1 MMMQEAHEDGPENNT
16 AASNPFP
23 PLSSS
28 SSSSDSADDDVT
40 PAAVA
45 AALPEFIGSGGG
57 KGIFKLPL
65 RAAVHPGRPPSLEL
79 RPRPPRET
87 QAGSFLRT
95 VACASGRIWAG
106 KENGVRVWRIEDVY
120 GGGAGK
126 IGGDEEAA
134 PFVESSHTSPTVC
147 LVADGASGLVWSGHK
162 DGKIRSW
169 RMDQP
174 EMGLAWQ
181 AHRTPVL
188 AMTMT
193 SYGDLWTGF
202 EGGVIKAWPWE
213 AIDKSLSLTA
223 EERHIAALLVERS
236 YVDLRNQVTVGGVC
250 SLPASDVKYL
260 LSDNSRG
267 KVWSGGYLSF
277 ALWDSRTKELLK
289 VFGIDGQVDLRVD
302 ISYAQD
308 TYVEDE
314 MKIKFVSTSKKEKSQ
329 GPISFFQRSRNA
341 LMGAADAVRRVAAK
355 GAFGDDYRRTEV
367 MAISTDGIIWT
378 GGANGMLVQW
388 DGNGNRLQE
397 FNHHPSSVQCLCA
410 FGTRLWVG
418 YLSGTIQV
426 IDLEG
431 NLLGGWVAHHS
442 PVIKMAVGGG
452 YIFTLANHGGI
463 RGWNISSP
471 GPLDNILRSELASKE
486 MLYSKLENLQIL
498 AGTWNV
504 GQERASHDSLI
515 SWLCSAASE
524 ACIVVVGLQE
534 VEMGAGFLAM
544 AAAKETVGLEGS
556 ANGQWWLDAIGK
568 TLDEGK
574 TFERVGSRQLAGLL
588 IAIWA
593 RKNFRENIGD
603 VDAAAVPCGFV
614 RAIGNKGA
622 VGLRIRVYD
631 RMMCFVNCHF
641 AAHLEA
647 VNRRNSDFDHVYRT
661 MVFSRASNGF
671 NASTGSSSAVQ
682 LLRSTNTAGYSDDGR
697 PELSEADM
705 IIFLGDFNY
714 RLHGISYDE
723 ARDFVSQRS
732 FDWLRE
738 KDQLRAEMKA
748 GNVFQGMREGHI
760 KFPPTYKFVRHQAG
774 LSGYDSSEKRRIP
787 AWCDR
792 ILYRDS
798 RSVSVAECSLE
809 CPLVSSISEYSAC
822 MDVTDSDHKPVR
834 CIFSVDIARVDES
847 IRRQEFGEIV
857 LSNEKI
863 RSLLEEGGSI
873 PETIINT
880 SNIVLQNQDTSI
892 LRITNK
898 CAKDKAMFEIIC
910 ESQSTIR
917 DDGHASEQR
926 ARGSFGFPHWL
937 EVTPAAGVIKPG
949 HIVEV
954 SVHHKDSH
962 TMEDFVDGIPQ
973 NWWSEDT
980 RDKEAILLVN
990 VTGNFSR
997 EVKTHRIRIHHCFSS
1012 KPTHSDSRETSRRIQ
1027 SNLLNRSDFQNLGT
1041 SDVNDDFLGL
1051 HFP

>member
-1 MMMQEAHEDGPENNT
+1 MMQEAHGDGPEN
-16 AASNPFP
+16 AAAAAFNPFH
-23 PLSSS
+23 PLSSF
-28 SSSSDSADDDVT
+28 SSSSDSADDD
-40 PAAVA
+40 AHVA

-120 GGGAGK
+120 GGGAGG
-126 IGGDEEAA
+126 IGGDDEAA
-134 PFVESSHTSPTVC
+134 PFVESSQTSPTVC
-147 LVADGASGLVWSGHK
+147 LVADRASGLVWSGHK

-169 RMDQP
+169 RMDKP
-174 EMGLAWQ
+174 EMALAWQ

-188 AMTMT
+188 AMAMT

-236 YVDLRNQVTVGGVC
+236 YVDLRSQVTVGGVC

-355 GAFGDDYRRTEV
+355 GAFGDDYRRTEA

-388 DGNGNRLQE
+388 DGNGNRLHE

-410 FGTRLWVG
+410 HGTRLWVG

-515 SWLCSAASE
+515 SWLGSAALE
-524 ACIVVVGLQE
+524 ACIIVVGLQE

-544 AAAKETVGLEGS
+544 AAAKETTSCTCDGYS
-556 ANGQWWLDAIGK
+556 DI
-568 TLDEGK
+568 
-574 TFERVGSRQLAGLL
+574 R
-588 IAIWA
+588 A
-593 RKNFRENIGD
+593 RKNFRQNIGD

-614 RAIGNKGA
+614 RAIGNK
-622 VGLRIRVYD
+622 
-631 RMMCFVNCHF
+631 
-641 AAHLEA
+641 
-647 VNRRNSDFDHVYRT
+647 
-661 MVFSRASNGF
+661 
-671 NASTGSSSAVQ
+671 
-682 LLRSTNTAGYSDDGR
+682 TAGYSDDGR

-809 CPLVSSISEYSAC
+809 CPIVSSISEYSAC
-822 MDVTDSDHKPVR
+822 MDVTESDHKPVR
-834 CIFSVDIARVDES
+834 CIFSVDIARVEES

-863 RSLLEEGGSI
+863 GSLLEEGGSI

-898 CAKDKAMFEIIC
+898 CTKDKAMFEIIC

-917 DDGHASEQR
+917 EDGHASEQR

-954 SVHHKDSH
+954 SVHHDDSH

-973 NWWSEDT
+973 NWWTEDT

-1012 KPTHSDSRETSRRIQ
+1012 KPTRSDSRETSGRIQ
-1027 SNLLNRSDFQNLGT
+1027 SNLQNR
-1041 SDVNDDFLGL
+1041 
-1051 HFP
+1051 

>member
-1 MMMQEAHEDGPENNT
+1 MMQKAHQDGPENAAA

-28 SSSSDSADDDVT
+28 SFSDSSVSADDDVT

-45 AALPEFIGSGGG
+45 AAPG
-57 KGIFKLPL
+57 
-65 RAAVHPGRPPSLEL
+65 VHRERRREGDLQAPPP
-79 RPRPPRET
+79 RRRPPRPSPVARAEAAPT
-87 QAGSFLRT
+87 AGDSGGVIPADGRLRL
-95 VACASGRIWAG
+95 GPDLAG

-120 GGGAGK
+120 GGGAGG

-188 AMTMT
+188 AMAMT

-213 AIDKSLSLTA
+213 AIDKSLSQTA
-223 EERHIAALLVERS
+223 EDRHIAALLVERS
-236 YVDLRNQVTVGGVC
+236 YVDLRSQVSVGGVC

-289 VFGIDGQVDLRVD
+289 VFGIGGQVDLRVD

-314 MKIKFVSTSKKEKSQ
+314 MKIKFVSASKKEKSQ

-355 GAFGDDYRRTEV
+355 GAFGDDYRRTEA

-378 GGANGMLVQW
+378 GSANGI
-388 DGNGNRLQE
+388 
-397 FNHHPSSVQCLCA
+397 
-410 FGTRLWVG
+410 
-418 YLSGTIQV
+418 GTIQV

-515 SWLCSAASE
+515 SWLGSAASE

-588 IAIWA
+588 IAIWL
-593 RKNFRENIGD
+593 
-603 VDAAAVPCGFV
+603 PQ
-614 RAIGNKGA
+614 
-622 VGLRIRVYD
+622 
-631 RMMCFVNCHF
+631 
-641 AAHLEA
+641 
-647 VNRRNSDFDHVYRT
+647 
-661 MVFSRASNGF
+661 
-671 NASTGSSSAVQ
+671 Q
-682 LLRSTNTAGYSDDGR
+682 L
-697 PELSEADM
+697 
-705 IIFLGDFNY
+705 
-714 RLHGISYDE
+714 
-723 ARDFVSQRS
+723 V
-732 FDWLRE
+732 
-738 KDQLRAEMKA
+738 
-748 GNVFQGMREGHI
+748 
-760 KFPPTYKFVRHQAG
+760 
-774 LSGYDSSEKRRIP
+774 
-787 AWCDR
+787 
-792 ILYRDS
+792 
-798 RSVSVAECSLE
+798 
-809 CPLVSSISEYSAC
+809 
-822 MDVTDSDHKPVR
+822 
-834 CIFSVDIARVDES
+834 
-847 IRRQEFGEIV
+847 
-857 LSNEKI
+857 
-863 RSLLEEGGSI
+863 
-873 PETIINT
+873 
-880 SNIVLQNQDTSI
+880 
-892 LRITNK
+892 
-898 CAKDKAMFEIIC
+898 
-910 ESQSTIR
+910 
-917 DDGHASEQR
+917 
-926 ARGSFGFPHWL
+926 
-937 EVTPAAGVIKPG
+937 
-949 HIVEV
+949 
-954 SVHHKDSH
+954 
-962 TMEDFVDGIPQ
+962 
-973 NWWSEDT
+973 
-980 RDKEAILLVN
+980 
-990 VTGNFSR
+990 
-997 EVKTHRIRIHHCFSS
+997 
-1012 KPTHSDSRETSRRIQ
+1012 
-1027 SNLLNRSDFQNLGT
+1027 
-1041 SDVNDDFLGL
+1041 
-1051 HFP
+1051 